1 MLYAL
6 RILKGKKHHQIKR
19 LQEVRILAFR
29 LLVQQINS
37 LLEVRKLKQFFKK
50 NKMVTCKCSL

>member
-29 LLVQQINS
+29 FLVQQINS
-37 LLEVRKLKQFFKK
+37 LLEVRKLKQFF
-50 NKMVTCKCSL
+50 